1 MLNQHSLEE
10 IAEIHNLLGDIK
22 RIRRWDQTYLD
33 EK

>member
-10 IAEIHNLLGDIK
+10 IAFIIYLAILK